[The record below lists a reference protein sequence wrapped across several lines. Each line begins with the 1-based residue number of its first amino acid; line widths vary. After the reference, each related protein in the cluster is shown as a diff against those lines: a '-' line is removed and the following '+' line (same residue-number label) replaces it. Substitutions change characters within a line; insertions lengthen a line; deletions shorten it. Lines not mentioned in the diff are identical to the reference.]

1 MINFKRLNAG
11 PDCLVEVT
19 GVSVLMEELKHQK
32 LMISFWQTN
41 VFLNNAAMK
50 GEAQKEQ
57 MLNTNYYARTV
68 VIEIVK
74 SVQTNLCRSNFIN
87 MQSLNV

>member
-11 PDCLVEVT
+11 PDCLVEIT

-50 GEAQKEQ
+50 GKAQKE
-57 MLNTNYYARTV
+57 
-68 VIEIVK
+68 
-74 SVQTNLCRSNFIN
+74 
-87 MQSLNV
+87 